1 MKGLHYQL
9 KQRIKHGAI
18 KLNELKP
25 NSMELARRLLAE
37 GVLYKDQNGFLK
49 VSEVL

>member
-1 MKGLHYQL
+1 MRGLHYQL
-9 KQRIKHGAI
+9 KQKIQHGAV

-25 NSMELARRLLAE
+25 NSRELARRLLAE

-49 VSEVL
+49 VNEV

>member
-18 KLNELKP
+18 KLSDLKP
-25 NSMELARRLLAE
+25 NSRELAQRLLAE
-37 GVLYKDQNGFLK
+37 GVLYKDVNGFLK
-49 VSEVL
+49 VSED